1 MIFFFLFY
9 TFFLANLTSTYFHIF
24 DLSGI
29 GVAIGTPFDIV
40 KLRMQTYPNFYKSA
54 TSTFLSILKTEGIS
68 NGLFKGSLVPILSVV
83 PANALAFSG
92 EDLCRTILQ
101 KFFYKSDE
109 PLGGVASYCGGT
121 FGGLIQCLVLIPA
134 EVIKCNMQIY
144 NVQNKGGCIASLP
157 RIGGCIASLPRIGN
171 YQCLKRIYVSEGI
184 RGLYKGGGVTTLRE
198 APAFGAYFA
207 SYRIFTDYFSENV
220 FVDDVTTRGV
230 MKTTVPNW
238 AVLVGGGFAGCVSW
252 LMTYPLDVIK
262 SNIQIEVGTISNRS
276 RLTTMGMGRHLL
288 ETHGPSIFVRGLAP
302 TLIRAFPVNA
312 ITFYLNDLIKG
323 MF

>member
-1 MIFFFLFY
+1 
-9 TFFLANLTSTYFHIF
+9 
-24 DLSGI
+24 
-29 GVAIGTPFDIV
+29 
-40 KLRMQTYPNFYKSA
+40 MQTYPSIYKSA
-54 TSTFLSILKTEGIS
+54 SSTFLSILRAEGIT

-92 EDLCRTILQ
+92 EDLFRTILQ

-134 EVIKCNMQIY
+134 EVVKCNMQIY
-144 NVQNKGGCIASLP
+144 NVQNKGGCVALP
-157 RIGGCIASLPRIGN
+157 HQGN

-184 RGLYKGGGVTTLRE
+184 RGLYKGGGVTILRE

-207 SYRIFTDYFSENV
+207 SYRIFTDYFSECA
-220 FVDDVTTRGV
+220 FDGTGV
-230 MKTTVPNW
+230 MKSTVPNW
-238 AVLVGGGFAGCVSW
+238 AVLVGGGFAGCISW
-252 LMTYPLDVIK
+252 LVTYPLDVIK
-262 SNIQIEVGTISNRS
+262 SNIQIEVGTTVSNRS
-276 RLTTMGMGRHLL
+276 RLTTMGMGKHLL
-288 ETHGPSIFVRGLAP
+288 ESHGPSIFVRGLTP

>member
-1 MIFFFLFY
+1 M
-9 TFFLANLTSTYFHIF
+9 A
-24 DLSGI
+24 
-29 GVAIGTPFDIV
+29 VGTPFDIV
-40 KLRMQTYPNFYKSA
+40 KLRMQTYPDIYKSA
-54 TSTFLSILKTEGIS
+54 TSTFQSILRTEGVT

-92 EDLCRTILQ
+92 EDLFRTILH

-109 PLGGVASYCGGT
+109 PLGVVASYCGGT

-134 EVIKCNMQIY
+134 EVVKCNMQVY
-144 NVQNKGGCIASLP
+144 NIQNKGG
-157 RIGGCIASLPRIGN
+157 GGSAPPRIGN

-184 RGLYKGGGVTTLRE
+184 RGVYKGGGVTILRE

-207 SYRIFTDYFSENV
+207 SYRIFTDYFSDNV
-220 FVDDVTTRGV
+220 FDETSGV
-230 MKTTVPNW
+230 MKIVAPNW
-238 AVLVGGGFAGCVSW
+238 AVLVGGGFSGCVSW

-262 SNIQIEVGTISNRS
+262 SNIQIEVGTTVSNRS
-276 RLTTMGMGRHLL
+276 RLRSRLTTIGMGRHLL
-288 ETHGPSIFVRGLAP
+288 KTHGPSIFVRGLAP

-323 MF
+323 MLMS